1 MQVVEQLPL
10 GVQLRDEA
18 TFDNFYALQ
27 SQEVKLQVQLSAI
40 GRGEQS
46 IYLYGESGSGTSHLL
61 QAACH
66 EAQLHDSNSVYL
78 PLEELV
84 SYSPAV
90 FESLEHLPLIALD
103 NLQAI
108 AGMSQWEEAV
118 FHLFNRVR
126 DNGGQLIMA
135 ANAPI
140 DDLGIELAD
149 LKSRLQWGLVY
160 ELPELT
166 EEDKMAA
173 LKLRAHNRGLE
184 LADDVAKYIVRHMN
198 GNMDKMFEALNQL
211 DKASL
216 SAKRKVT
223 RPFVKTV
230 MSW

>member
-18 TFDNFYALQ
+18 TFENFYALQ
-27 SQEVKLQVQLSAI
+27 SQEVKLQVQLAAI
-40 GRGEQS
+40 GKGEQS
-46 IYLYGESGSGTSHLL
+46 IFIYGESGCGTSHLL

-66 EAQLHDSNSVYL
+66 EAQTHDLNSVYL

-84 SYSPAV
+84 EYSPAV

-103 NLQAI
+103 NMQAI
-108 AGMSQWEEAV
+108 AGLPAWEEAV

-126 DNGGQLIMA
+126 DNGGHIIMA
-135 ANAPI
+135 ANDSI
-140 DDLGIELAD
+140 EGLGIQLAD
-149 LKSRLQWGLVY
+149 LKSRLHWGLVY

-173 LKLRAHNRGLE
+173 LKLRSHNRGLE
-184 LADDVAKYIVRHMN
+184 LGDDVAKYVVRHME
-198 GNMDKMFEALNQL
+198 GHMDKMFDALNQL

-223 RPFVKTV
+223 RPFVKDV